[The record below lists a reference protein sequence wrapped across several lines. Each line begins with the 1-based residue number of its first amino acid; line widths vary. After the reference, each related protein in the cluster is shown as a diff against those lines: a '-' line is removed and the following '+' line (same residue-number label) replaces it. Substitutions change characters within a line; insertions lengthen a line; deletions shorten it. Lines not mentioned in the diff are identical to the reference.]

1 MLMGELGFKLVQND
15 CGLRGALEVWRRVFV
30 KEQGIAE
37 ALVFDGDDA
46 DTLHA
51 VVSDGM
57 KVIGAARVRF
67 PGAGRAKLERMA
79 VLEGWRRAGVG
90 RRFTAF
96 LIGELRGTGVEEVV
110 LNLAAKANRTPDVT
124 LDLCE
129 VAGFIRADHWS
140 KIIEEIVDNALKFSV
155 SGTPVL
161 VQLVRHNDSVVLRV
175 TDRGRGM
182 RPEHVAEVGA
192 YMQFERKFYEQQG
205 SGLGL
210 TLARRLAELQGG
222 RLAITSQVGVG
233 TVVEVALP
241 RADDSLASPM
251 L

>member
-15 CGLRGALEVWRRVFV
+15 CGLRGALEVWRQVFV

-110 LNLAAKANRTPDVT
+110 LHAQCAAVPFYRS
-124 LDLCE
+124 C
-129 VAGFIRADHWS
+129 GF
-140 KIIEEIVDNALKFSV
+140 E
-155 SGTPVL
+155 
-161 VQLVRHNDSVVLRV
+161 
-175 TDRGRGM
+175 
-182 RPEHVAEVGA
+182 EVGSPFQEA
-192 YMQFERKFYEQQG
+192 GVEHIEM
-205 SGLGL
+205 
-210 TLARRLAELQGG
+210 RRLL
-222 RLAITSQVGVG
+222 
-233 TVVEVALP
+233 
-241 RADDSLASPM
+241 
-251 L
+251 